1 MSIMEVRL
9 EKDPNGADGI
19 TDPFMQSDNRIKSE
33 IKYQLNRAKIM
44 IKFDFHGVSEM
55 LQDLLLDI

>member
-33 IKYQLNRAKIM
+33 IRYQLGRAKIM
-44 IKFDFHGVSEM
+44 IKFNFHLVSEM
-55 LQDLLLDI
+55 LQKLLLDV